1 LGLHPPHRR
10 LSRRQCPQRSNARDA
25 HRRR

>member
-10 LSRRQCPQRSNARDA
+10 LPRRQCPQKSNARDA